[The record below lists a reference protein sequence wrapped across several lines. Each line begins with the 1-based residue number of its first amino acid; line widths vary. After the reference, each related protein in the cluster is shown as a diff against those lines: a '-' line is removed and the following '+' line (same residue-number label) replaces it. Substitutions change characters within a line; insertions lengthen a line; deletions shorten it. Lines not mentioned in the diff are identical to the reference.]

1 MSMEIDRII
10 EFADNILTNNDI
22 VKKRNGLFNLIKRI
36 LNDFPDTIP
45 FVENNISS
53 FPNWRY
59 ANYKDE
65 IYMGYIGDTKKKM
78 LTYINEHFSEITR
91 YENDSEADLEVRKR
105 KLHEYAQTIGI
116 SPKVKKVVK
125 RIGMGYNTEV
135 EYEYDPDIIYCQH
148 GIYRKYWN
156 YRNNQYFIFAI
167 NLRKSFEDYGFMDL
181 SKKVF
186 LYVSLKNELKQ
197 VEEEMELLGINIRG
211 EESNNGINGCKYPI
225 KDKYKPI
232 IAHLYKE
239 LNEVAFSLTESA
251 FGTAIENAD
260 LSDMYKQDK
269 CIRNKIK
276 YMIYILSK
284 VMGNDWYAC
293 ASGSINVTKGACSG
307 ANIEEEMR
315 DLRKEIEK
323 MISDID
329 KKK

>member
-1 MSMEIDRII
+1 MEIDRII

-22 VKKRNGLFNLIKRI
+22 IQKRNGLVNLIKKV

-45 FVENNISS
+45 FVENNISN

-105 KLHEYAQTIGI
+105 KLQEYAQTIGI

-167 NLRKSFEDYGFMDL
+167 NLRKSFEDYCFMDL
-181 SKKVF
+181 SKKAF

-197 VEEEMELLGINIRG
+197 VEYEMELLGIKFQKEGNNCGVKSPRSIK
-211 EESNNGINGCKYPI
+211 ESELKDFFTLAFKGGGNSSTRIDYFTEYLLPDLKIERNAKDFARIALLIYDSNVLLPAKRSNTFDGWYRTFCELVGCKYNSN
-225 KDKYKPI
+225 YK
-232 IAHLYKE
+232 
-239 LNEVAFSLTESA
+239 
-251 FGTAIENAD
+251 
-260 LSDMYKQDK
+260 
-269 CIRNKIK
+269 R
-276 YMIYILSK
+276 SK
-284 VMGNDWYAC
+284 
-293 ASGSINVTKGACSG
+293 
-307 ANIEEEMR
+307 
-315 DLRKEIEK
+315 L
-323 MISDID
+323 DID
-329 KKK
+329 GNFKRKFNYLL